1 MLFYFHSQYSR
12 SIPFHPFI
20 HSFSHPQIFII
31 FSNSVLQNDFAL
43 LSISLSLLLSLC
55 VNMCMNIMRLYAMQ
69 QAQYRATQPVA
80 MSVNIKQNQPVC
92 STIYFRS
99 MWAKHLQEHHHIL
112 FCYIF
117 ICVCRRYHTN
127 KQAIHRR
134 STVVCCLDQTIQLM
148 ILMLIL
154 LLLMLL
160 LLLLLSS

>member
-1 MLFYFHSQYSR
+1 
-12 SIPFHPFI
+12 
-20 HSFSHPQIFII
+20 
-31 FSNSVLQNDFAL
+31 
-43 LSISLSLLLSLC
+43 
-55 VNMCMNIMRLYAMQ
+55 
-69 QAQYRATQPVA
+69 

-148 ILMLIL
+148 ILMLML

-160 LLLLLSS
+160 LLLLSSSWIKMLFMGIFHLQYRLCSPSCTLVSDFEAQRIASETIGSSWIEFSSIQLSWSIWCRT